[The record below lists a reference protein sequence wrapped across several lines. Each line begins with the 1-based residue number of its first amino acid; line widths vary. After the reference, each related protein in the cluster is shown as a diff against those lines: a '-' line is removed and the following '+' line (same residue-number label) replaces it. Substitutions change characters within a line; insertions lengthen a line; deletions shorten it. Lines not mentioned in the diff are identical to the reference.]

1 MKRMK
6 IRRDACPV
14 TKTAALL
21 SDVHTMLITRE
32 ILTGPKRFCE
42 LERSIEGISTR
53 TLAAKLK
60 KMEHDDIL
68 RKTKDGIYAA
78 TKKGAALRIVER
90 AMRRYGELY
99 L

>member
-1 MKRMK
+1 MK
-6 IRRDACPV
+6 IAKDACPV

-42 LERSIEGISTR
+42 LERSITGISTR

-60 KMEHDDIL
+60 KMEHEQIL
-68 RKTKDGIYAA
+68 KKTKDGAYAA
-78 TKKGAALRIVER
+78 TKKGEALKMVER
-90 AMRRYGELY
+90 AMRKYGEMY

>member
-1 MKRMK
+1 MK
-6 IRRDACPV
+6 IGRNACPV
-14 TKTAALL
+14 TKTAVLL

-42 LERSIEGISTR
+42 IERSLEGISTR

-60 KMEHDDIL
+60 QLEKDSIV
-68 RKTKDGIYAA
+68 RKTKEGMYAA
-78 TKKGAALRIVER
+78 TKKGAALRIVEK
-90 AMRRYGELY
+90 AMRKYGEMY

>member
-1 MKRMK
+1 MK
-6 IRRDACPV
+6 IKRNACPV

-42 LERSIEGISTR
+42 LERSLEGISTR
-53 TLAAKLK
+53 TLAAKLRK
-60 KMEHDDIL
+60 LEYEDIL
-68 RKTKDGIYAA
+68 KKTSEGAYAA

-90 AMRRYGELY
+90 AMRSYGEKY

>member
-1 MKRMK
+1 MK
-6 IRRDACPV
+6 IAKDACPV

-42 LERSIEGISTR
+42 LERAIEGISTR

-60 KMEHDDIL
+60 KMEHENIVK
-68 RKTKDGIYAA
+68 KTKEGIYAA
-78 TKKGAALRIVER
+78 TKKGEALKIVER
-90 AMRRYGELY
+90 AMRKYGEIY

>member
-1 MKRMK
+1 MK
-6 IRRDACPV
+6 IARNACPV

-21 SDVHTMLITRE
+21 SDVHTMLIARE
-32 ILTGPKRFCE
+32 MLSGPKRFCE
-42 LERSIEGISTR
+42 LERAISGISTR

-60 KMEHDDIL
+60 KMESERIL

-90 AMRRYGELY
+90 AMRKYGEMY